1 MKMTRN
7 FWQQAALAIGVGVL
21 GLVIL
26 TGRGMTE
33 ETAPSS
39 QATPEK
45 QTIGGELAKESREA
59 AGEDQNEALKHSGS
73 VRLVSRL
80 TGLSVHQAY
89 WLSVGLNFAIIAGLI
104 WWFARKSLPG
114 AFQNRTASIQKAM
127 EEARKAS
134 AEANRRLSEI
144 EARLGKLDVEIG
156 TMQASAEKEVEAEEH
171 RIAVATKDESRK
183 IVETAEQE
191 IAAAVKVA
199 RRDLKA
205 YAADLAVTLA
215 AKQIK
220 VDSATD
226 QALVAR
232 FGQELT
238 SQANRGQKES

>member
-1 MKMTRN
+1 
-7 FWQQAALAIGVGVL
+7 
-21 GLVIL
+21 
-26 TGRGMTE
+26 
-33 ETAPSS
+33 
-39 QATPEK
+39 
-45 QTIGGELAKESREA
+45 
-59 AGEDQNEALKHSGS
+59 
-73 VRLVSRL
+73 
-80 TGLSVHQAY
+80 
-89 WLSVGLNFAIIAGLI
+89 
-104 WWFARKSLPG
+104 
-114 AFQNRTASIQKAM
+114 M

-156 TMQASAEKEVEAEEH
+156 TMQASAEKEVEAEEQ

-215 AKQIK
+215 AKQIE